1 MARRSGYEKAYQR
14 FNTALW
20 RRIISHNHRWR
31 RVEKLYNAVNTCS
44 RRWMYAWEAV
54 LAFLF
59 IWWATM
65 RWSWDNLKN
74 NTSLVYPLYQVSTLE
89 CRTLERSSMPDSC
102 KIKLPIINNA
112 DYTTY
117 VNEKVYTDIYTTL
130 WGANYQEERNQ
141 AVWAHYWVDIATA
154 KWTPL
159 YAIADWEVYS
169 AWYNSAY
176 GNVVKIKFKFNG
188 EILFATYAHMNSISV
203 KVGDTVTKWQQI
215 WEVWNTWNTFWAL
228 GWYHVH
234 FEIDKNNGWRPAY
247 AFAGCPELDK
257 WHSEIIEKGYC
268 RIQLFQY
275 TKDPIAMLESVDA
288 PYPNQVAEKTE
299 VKPETKNNEENHWTA
314 TGNIVSTWEVVLSW
328 EVKDSTWTA
337 KNSTWEVKNTQQE
350 VKKVELPEAKPV
362 EQKPLAQNEKKNLIE
377 LNFDWLDVKWKEFV
391 NKWNIEIEKGFDDS
405 VMLERSTQITIR
417 VTNKVSW
424 AKYNGTLN
432 IPFTAIASN
441 TNVSLN
447 PVSVMLVQD
456 GEAKITIT
464 PLKMWNTYIA
474 LNLGNT
480 KIWGTTISV
489 K

>member
-130 WGANYQEERNQ
+130 WGANYQEEWNQ
-141 AVWAHYWVDIATA
+141 AVWAHYGVDIATA

-176 GNVVKIKFKFNG
+176 GNVVKIKFKFNW
-188 EILFATYAHMNSISV
+188 EILFATYAHMNTIAV
-203 KVGDTVTKWQQI
+203 KEWDTVRKWEKI

-234 FEIDKNNGWRPAY
+234 FETDKNNGWRPAY
-247 AFAGCPELDK
+247 AFAWCPELSK
-257 WHSEIIEKGYC
+257 WHSEIIANGYC

-275 TKDPIAMLESVDA
+275 TKDPIALLEWVDA
-288 PYPNQVAEKTE
+288 PYPVQVWEKIE
-299 VKPETKNNEENHWTA
+299 NKPVVEKIDEQDVHWVATWEETK
-314 TGNIVSTWEVVLSW
+314 VQTWEK
-328 EVKDSTWTA
+328 VKI
-337 KNSTWEVKNTQQE
+337 
-350 VKKVELPEAKPV
+350 ELPEWKTV
-362 EQKPLAQNEKKNLIE
+362 EQKPMATEKKNLLE
-377 LNFDWLDVKWKEFV
+377 LNFDGLDINGKEFV
-391 NKWNIEIEKGFDDS
+391 NKWNIEIEKEFSDS
-405 VMLERSTQITIR
+405 IMPEQSTQIVIR

-424 AKYNGTLN
+424 AKYNGALN

-441 TNVSLN
+441 TNISLN
-447 PVSVMLVQD
+447 PVSVMLVKD
-456 GEAKITIT
+456 GEARITIT
-464 PLKMWNTYIA
+464 PVKKWNTYIA
-474 LNLGNT
+474 LNLWNT
-480 KIWGTTISV
+480 KIWGTTISI

>member
-1 MARRSGYEKAYQR
+1 MAKRSGYEQAYQK

-31 RVEKLYNAVNTCS
+31 RVEKLYNAARECS
-44 RRWMYAWEAV
+44 HRWMYAGEAV

-74 NTSLVYPLYQVSTLE
+74 NTSLVYPLFQVSTLE

-117 VNEKVYTDIYTTL
+117 INEKVYTDIYTTL
-130 WGANYQEERNQ
+130 WGANYQEEWNQ
-141 AVWAHYWVDIATA
+141 AVWAHYGVDIASA

-159 YAIADWEVYS
+159 YAIADGEVYS

-176 GNVVKIKFKFNG
+176 GNVVKIKFKFNW

-203 KVGDTVTKWQQI
+203 KAWDTVTKWQQI

-234 FEIDKNNGWRPAY
+234 FEIDKNSWWKPAY
-247 AFAGCPELDK
+247 AFSWCPDLSK
-257 WHSEIIEKGYC
+257 WHSEIIAKWLC
-268 RIQLFQY
+268 RIQLFQN
-275 TKDPIAMLESVDA
+275 TKDPIALLESVDA
-288 PYPNQVAEKTE
+288 PYPNQIWEKTE
-299 VKPETKNNEENHWTA
+299 NKPKVENKNKQ
-314 TGNIVSTWEVVLSW
+314 GNYPTTTWNIVLSW
-328 EVKDSTWTA
+328 TVKD
-337 KNSTWEVKNTQQE
+337 KTWEVK
-350 VKKVELPEAKPV
+350 KIELPETKPV

-377 LNFDWLDVKWKEFV
+377 LNFDGLDVKWKEFV
-391 NKWNIEIEKGFDDS
+391 NKRNIEIEKEFDDS
-405 VMLERSTQITIR
+405 VMIERSTQITIR

-424 AKYNGTLN
+424 AKYNWALN

-441 TNVSLN
+441 TNISLN

-464 PLKMWNTYIA
+464 PVKMWNTYIA
-474 LNLGNT
+474 LNLWNA
-480 KIWGTTISV
+480 KIGWTTIAI

>member
-1 MARRSGYEKAYQR
+1 MAHRSGYEQAYQK

-31 RVEKLYNAVNTCS
+31 RVEKLYNAAKKCS
-44 RRWMYAWEAV
+44 HWRIYAGEAV
-54 LAFLF
+54 LAFMF

-74 NTSLVYPLYQVSTLE
+74 NTSLVYPLFQVSTLE
-89 CRTLERSSMPDSC
+89 CRTQERSSMPDSC
-102 KIKLPIINNA
+102 KINLPIIHNA

-130 WGANYQEERNQ
+130 WWGSYQEEWNQ
-141 AVWAHYWVDIATA
+141 WVGAHYWVDIASA

-188 EILFATYAHMNSISV
+188 EILFAVYAHMDSISV
-203 KVGDTVTKWQQI
+203 KAWDTVAKWQKI
-215 WEVWNTWNTFWAL
+215 WELWNTGNTFGAL

-234 FEIDKNNGWRPAY
+234 FEIDKNSGWRPAY
-247 AFAGCPELDK
+247 AFAWCPDVSK
-257 WHSEIIEKGYC
+257 WHSEIIAKWLC
-268 RIQLFQY
+268 RIQMFQN
-275 TKDPIAMLESVDA
+275 TKDPIVLLESVDA
-288 PYPNQVAEKTE
+288 PYPNQVAEKPESKPE
-299 VKPETKNNEENHWTA
+299 VKKEEHSAA
-314 TGNIVSTWEVVLSW
+314 TWNVSNSWNVASTWE
-328 EVKDSTWTA
+328 T
-337 KNSTWEVKNTQQE
+337 
-350 VKKVELPEAKPV
+350 KVQLPENKPAENKPV
-362 EQKPLAQNEKKNLIE
+362 AQNENKNLIE
-377 LNFDWLDVKWKEFV
+377 LNYDWLDINGKEFV

-405 VMLERSTQITIR
+405 VKLENSTQLTIR
-417 VTNKVSW
+417 IVNKVSW
-424 AKYNGTLN
+424 AKFNGSLA

-447 PVSVMLVQD
+447 PVSVMLVQN

-464 PLKMWNTYIA
+464 PVKKWNTYIA
-474 LNLGNT
+474 LNLGNA

>member
-1 MARRSGYEKAYQR
+1 MAQRSGYEKAYQR
-14 FNTALW
+14 FNMALW

-44 RRWMYAWEAV
+44 HRWMYIGEAV

-74 NTSLVYPLYQVSTLE
+74 NTSLVYPLFQVSTLE
-89 CRTLERSSMPDSC
+89 CRTQERNSMPDSC
-102 KIKLPIINNA
+102 KIKLPIIHNA
-112 DYTTY
+112 DYSTY
-117 VNEKVYTDIYTTL
+117 VNEKTYTDIYTTL
-130 WGANYQEERNQ
+130 WWANYQETRNQ
-141 AVWAHYWVDIATA
+141 SVWAHYWVDIASA

-203 KVGDTVTKWQQI
+203 KAWDTVTKWQQI

-228 GWYHVH
+228 WGYHVH

-247 AFAGCPELDK
+247 AFSWCPELSK
-257 WHSEIIEKGYC
+257 WHSEIIKNGYC

-275 TKDPIAMLESVDA
+275 TKDPIAVLESVDA
-288 PYPNQVAEKTE
+288 PYPNQVVEKTE
-299 VKPETKNNEENHWTA
+299 KKSSAENKTTVENKDKQETQWT
-314 TGNIVSTWEVVLSW
+314 TTWNVVLSW
-328 EVKDSTWTA
+328 EVKNKTW
-337 KNSTWEVKNTQQE
+337 E
-350 VKKVELPEAKPV
+350 VKKVELPENKSV

-377 LNFDWLDVKWKEFV
+377 LNYNWLDAKWKEFV
-391 NKWNIEIEKGFDDS
+391 NKWNIEIEKGFEDS
-405 VMLERSTQITIR
+405 VMMERSTQITIR
-417 VTNKVSW
+417 VSNKVSW
-424 AKYNGTLN
+424 AKYNWTLN

-464 PLKMWNTYIA
+464 PIKKWNTYIA
-474 LNLGNT
+474 LNLWNT

>member
-1 MARRSGYEKAYQR
+1 MAHRSGYEQAYQK
-14 FNTALW
+14 FNIALW

-31 RVEKLYNAVNTCS
+31 RVEKLYNVATRCS
-44 RRWMYAWEAV
+44 HWRMYAWEAV

-59 IWWATM
+59 IGWATM
-65 RWSWDNLKN
+65 WWSWDNLTN

-89 CRTLERSSMPDSC
+89 CRTQERNSMPDSC
-102 KIKLPIINNA
+102 KIKLPIIHNA
-112 DYTTY
+112 DYSTY
-117 VNEKVYTDIYTTL
+117 VNEKIYTDVYTTL
-130 WGANYQEERNQ
+130 WGAHYEDSWNQ
-141 AVWAHYWVDIATA
+141 AAWAHYGVDIATA

-169 AWYNSAY
+169 AGYNSAY

-203 KVGDTVTKWQQI
+203 KAWDLVVKWQKI

-247 AFAGCPELDK
+247 AFLWCPDLDK
-257 WHSEIIEKGYC
+257 WHSVIIANGYC

-275 TKDPIAMLESVDA
+275 TKDPIVMLESVDA
-288 PYPNQVAEKTE
+288 PYPIQTAQRIEEKPIIEKIEEELHWVA
-299 VKPETKNNEENHWTA
+299 
-314 TGNIVSTWEVVLSW
+314 TWETVLSW
-328 EVKDSTWTA
+328 EVKDET
-337 KNSTWEVKNTQQE
+337 KENVKI
-350 VKKVELPEAKPV
+350 KLPENKPI
-362 EQKPLAQNEKKNLIE
+362 EQKPMATEKKNLIE
-377 LNFDWLDVKWKEFV
+377 LNFDGLDINGREFV
-391 NKWNIEIEKGFDDS
+391 NKWNIEIEKEFADS
-405 VMLERSTQITIR
+405 IMLEQSTQIVIR

-424 AKYNGTLN
+424 AKFNWALS
-432 IPFTAIASN
+432 IPFTVIASN

-456 GEAKITIT
+456 GEARVTIT
-464 PLKMWNTYIA
+464 PMKKWNTYIA
-474 LNLGNT
+474 INLGNA
-480 KIWGTTISV
+480 KIWGTTIAI

>member
-1 MARRSGYEKAYQR
+1 MAHRSGYEQAYQK
-14 FNTALW
+14 FNIALW

-31 RVEKLYNAVNTCS
+31 RVEKLYNAATRCS
-44 RRWMYAWEAV
+44 HRWMYAWEAV

-65 RWSWDNLKN
+65 WWSWDN
-74 NTSLVYPLYQVSTLE
+74 NTSLVYPVYEVSTLE
-89 CRTLERSSMPDSC
+89 CRTQERNSMSDSC
-102 KIKLPIINNA
+102 KIKLPIIHNA
-112 DYTTY
+112 DYATY

-130 WGANYQEERNQ
+130 RWANYQEQWNQ
-141 AVWAHYWVDIATA
+141 SVWAHYGTDIATA

-159 YAIADWEVYS
+159 YSIADWEVYF

-176 GNVVKIKFKFNG
+176 GNVVKIKFKFKW
-188 EILFATYAHMNSISV
+188 EILFATYAHMNAIYV
-203 KVGDTVTKWQQI
+203 KAGDVVTKGQQI

-247 AFAGCPELDK
+247 AFAWCPELSK
-257 WHSEIIEKGYC
+257 GHSEIIANGYC

-288 PYPNQVAEKTE
+288 PYPVQVGEKIE
-299 VKPETKNNEENHWTA
+299 NKPVKNEEDTHGVA
-314 TGNIVSTWEVVLSW
+314 TGNVVETGNTIASTWEAIKVVLPG
-328 EVKDSTWTA
+328 E
-337 KNSTWEVKNTQQE
+337 
-350 VKKVELPEAKPV
+350 KVIED
-362 EQKPLAQNEKKNLIE
+362 KPLNVEKKNLIE
-377 LNFDWLDVKWKEFV
+377 LNFDGLDINGKEFV
-391 NKWNIEIEKGFDDS
+391 NKWNIEVEKGFEDS
-405 VMLERSTQITIR
+405 IMLEQATQITIR
-417 VTNKVSW
+417 ITNKVSW
-424 AKYNGTLN
+424 AKFNGALS

-464 PLKMWNTYIA
+464 PVKKWNTYIA
-474 LNLGNT
+474 LNLGNA
-480 KIWGTTISV
+480 KIWGTTIAI

>member
-1 MARRSGYEKAYQR
+1 MAKRSGYEKAYQK

-31 RVEKLYNAVNTCS
+31 RVEKLYNAANTCS
-44 RRWMYAWEAV
+44 RRWMYIWEWV

-59 IWWATM
+59 LWWATM

-74 NTSLVYPLYQVSTLE
+74 NTSLVYPLFQVSTLE

-112 DYTTY
+112 GYTTY
-117 VNEKVYTDIYTTL
+117 VNEKLYTDIYTTL
-130 WGANYQEERNQ
+130 WWWSYQEEWNQ
-141 AVWAHYWVDIATA
+141 AAWAHYGVDIASA

-203 KVGDTVTKWQQI
+203 KAWDTVTKWQKI

-234 FEIDKNNGWRPAY
+234 FEIDKNSGWRPAY
-247 AFAGCPELDK
+247 AFAWCPELDK
-257 WHSEIIEKGYC
+257 WHSEIIANGYC
-268 RIQLFQY
+268 RIQLFQN
-275 TKDPIAMLESVDA
+275 TKDPIALLESVDA
-288 PYPNQVAEKTE
+288 PYPNQVVEKTENKPE
-299 VKPETKNNEENHWTA
+299 VKPEVKNEDENHGAA
-314 TGNIVSTWEVVLSW
+314 TGEVVLSG
-328 EVKDSTWTA
+328 EVKDATWTTV
-337 KNSTWEVKNTQQE
+337 KQSTWETA
-350 VKKVELPEAKPV
+350 KVELPEAKPI

-377 LNFDWLDVKWKEFV
+377 LNFDGLDVKWKEFV
-391 NKWNIEIEKGFDDS
+391 NKWNIEIEKWFDDS
-405 VMLERSTQITIR
+405 VMIERSTQITIR

-424 AKYNGTLN
+424 AKYNWTLN

-441 TNVSLN
+441 TNISLN

-464 PLKMWNTYIA
+464 PVKMWNTYIA
-474 LNLGNT
+474 LNLGNA

>member
-1 MARRSGYEKAYQR
+1 
-14 FNTALW
+14 
-20 RRIISHNHRWR
+20 
-31 RVEKLYNAVNTCS
+31 
-44 RRWMYAWEAV
+44 MYIGEAV
-54 LAFLF
+54 LAFIF
-59 IWWATM
+59 IGWATM

-74 NTSLVYPLYQVSTLE
+74 NTSLVYPLFQVSTLE
-89 CRTLERSSMPDSC
+89 CRTFERSSMPDSC

-117 VNEKVYTDIYTTL
+117 VNEKTYTDIYTTL
-130 WGANYQEERNQ
+130 WWWSYQEEWNQ
-141 AVWAHYWVDIATA
+141 AAWAHYGVDIASA

-203 KVGDTVTKWQQI
+203 QAWDTVRKWQQI
-215 WEVWNTWNTFWAL
+215 WEVGNTWNTFWAL

-234 FEIDKNNGWRPAY
+234 FEIDKNNWWRPAY
-247 AFAGCPELDK
+247 AFAWCPELSK
-257 WHSEIIEKGYC
+257 WHSEIIANGYC

-288 PYPNQVAEKTE
+288 PYPIQIGEKIEEKPVVEKIDEEGIHWVA
-299 VKPETKNNEENHWTA
+299 
-314 TGNIVSTWEVVLSW
+314 TWEIVLSW
-328 EVKDSTWTA
+328 EVNDT
-337 KNSTWEVKNTQQE
+337 TWEVIKI
-350 VKKVELPEAKPV
+350 ELPESKPV
-362 EQKPLAQNEKKNLIE
+362 EEKPMATEKKSLLE
-377 LNFDWLDVKWKEFV
+377 LNFSELDINGREFT
-391 NKWNIEIEKGFDDS
+391 NKWNIEVEKEFGDSIMIEQ
-405 VMLERSTQITIR
+405 STQIVIR
-417 VTNKVSW
+417 ISNKVSW
-424 AKYNGTLN
+424 AKFNGALS

-456 GEAKITIT
+456 GEARITIT
-464 PLKMWNTYIA
+464 PVKKWNTYIA

-480 KIWGTTISV
+480 KIWWTTISI

>member
-1 MARRSGYEKAYQR
+1 MAKRSGYEKAYQK

-31 RVEKLYNAVNTCS
+31 RVEKLYNAANTCS
-44 RRWMYAWEAV
+44 RWWMYIGEWV

-59 IWWATM
+59 IGWATM

-74 NTSLVYPLYQVSTLE
+74 NTSLVYPLFQVSTLE
-89 CRTLERSSMPDSC
+89 CRTLERGSMPDSC

-130 WGANYQEERNQ
+130 WWASYQEEWNQ
-141 AVWAHYWVDIATA
+141 AAWAHYWVDIASA

-159 YAIADWEVYS
+159 YAIADGEVYS

-203 KVGDTVTKWQQI
+203 KAWDTVTKWQQI

-234 FEIDKNNGWRPAY
+234 FEIDKNSGWRPAY
-247 AFAGCPELDK
+247 AFAWCPELSK
-257 WHSEIIEKGYC
+257 WHSEIIANGYC
-268 RIQLFQY
+268 RIQLFQN
-275 TKDPIAMLESVDA
+275 TKDPIVLLESVDA
-288 PYPNQVAEKTE
+288 SYPNQVVEKKE
-299 VKPETKNNEENHWTA
+299 NKPETKPEVKNNEENLWVA
-314 TGNIVSTWEVVLSW
+314 TWEIVLSW
-328 EVKDSTWTA
+328 EVKDSTWA
-337 KNSTWEVKNTQQE
+337 VKNPTWET
-350 VKKVELPEAKPV
+350 KKVELPEAKPV

-377 LNFDWLDVKWKEFV
+377 LNFDGLDVKWKEFV

-405 VMLERSTQITIR
+405 VMIERSTQITIR

-424 AKYNGTLN
+424 AKYNWALN
-432 IPFTAIASN
+432 IPFTAVASN
-441 TNVSLN
+441 TNISLN

-464 PLKMWNTYIA
+464 PVKMWNTYIA
-474 LNLGNT
+474 LNLWNT

>member
-1 MARRSGYEKAYQR
+1 MAHRSGYEQAYQK
-14 FNTALW
+14 FNVALW

-31 RVEKLYNAVNTCS
+31 RVEKLYNAAKSCS
-44 RRWMYAWEAV
+44 HWWMYIWEAV

-59 IWWATM
+59 IGWATM
-65 RWSWDNLKN
+65 WWSGDNLTN

-89 CRTLERSSMPDSC
+89 CRTQERNSMSDSC
-102 KIKLPIINNA
+102 KIKLPIIHNA
-112 DYTTY
+112 DYSTY

-130 WGANYQEERNQ
+130 WGWSYQEPWNQ
-141 AVWAHYWVDIATA
+141 WVWAHYAVDIATA

-176 GNVVKIKFKFNG
+176 WNVVKIKFKFNW
-188 EILFATYAHMNSISV
+188 EILFATYAHMNTISV
-203 KVGDTVTKWQQI
+203 KEWDIVRKWQQI

-234 FEIDKNNGWRPAY
+234 FEIDKNNWWRPAY
-247 AFAGCPELDK
+247 AFAWCPELSK
-257 WHSEIIEKGYC
+257 WHSEIIANGYC

-288 PYPNQVAEKTE
+288 PYPVQVWEKIENKSVAEKI
-299 VKPETKNNEENHWTA
+299 EEQESHWVA
-314 TGNIVSTWEVVLSW
+314 TW
-328 EVKDSTWTA
+328 EVKDT
-337 KNSTWEVKNTQQE
+337 TWEIV
-350 VKKVELPEAKPV
+350 KVELPENKPV
-362 EQKPLAQNEKKNLIE
+362 EQKPMATETKNLLE
-377 LNFDWLDVKWKEFV
+377 LNFDGLDINWKEFV
-391 NKWNIEIEKGFDDS
+391 NKWNIEIEKEFDDS
-405 VMLERSTQITIR
+405 IMLEQSTQIVIR

-424 AKYNGTLN
+424 AKFNWALN

-447 PVSVMLVQD
+447 PVSVMLVKD
-456 GEAKITIT
+456 GEARITIT
-464 PLKMWNTYIA
+464 PVKKWNTYIA
-474 LNLGNT
+474 LNLGNA
-480 KIWGTTISV
+480 KIWGTTIAI

>member
-1 MARRSGYEKAYQR
+1 MAQRSGYEKPYQR
-14 FNTALW
+14 FNMALW

-44 RRWMYAWEAV
+44 RRWMYIWEAV

-74 NTSLVYPLYQVSTLE
+74 NTSLVYPLFQVSTLE
-89 CRTLERSSMPDSC
+89 CRTQERNSMPDSC
-102 KIKLPIINNA
+102 KIKLPIIHNA
-112 DYTTY
+112 DYSTY
-117 VNEKVYTDIYTTL
+117 VNEKTYTDIYTTL
-130 WGANYQEERNQ
+130 WWANYQETWNQ
-141 AVWAHYWVDIATA
+141 SIWAHYWVDIASA

-176 GNVVKIKFKFNG
+176 GNVVKIKFKFNW

-203 KVGDTVTKWQQI
+203 KAWDTVTKWQQI

-234 FEIDKNNGWRPAY
+234 FEIDKNSGWRPAY
-247 AFAGCPELDK
+247 AFAWCPELSK
-257 WHSEIIEKGYC
+257 WHSEIIKNGYC

-275 TKDPIAMLESVDA
+275 TKDPIVMLESVDA
-288 PYPNQVAEKTE
+288 PYPNQIWEKTGN
-299 VKPETKNNEENHWTA
+299 KPKVENKDKQENDSVT
-314 TGNIVSTWEVVLSW
+314 TWNVVLSW
-328 EVKDSTWTA
+328 TVKDKTW
-337 KNSTWEVKNTQQE
+337 E
-350 VKKVELPEAKPV
+350 VKKVELPEAKPI
-362 EQKPLAQNEKKNLIE
+362 EEKPLAQNEKKNLIE
-377 LNFDWLDVKWKEFV
+377 LNFDWLDTKWKEFV

-405 VMLERSTQITIR
+405 VMMERSTQLIIR

-424 AKYNGTLN
+424 AKYNWTLN
-432 IPFTAIASN
+432 IPFTAVASN

-464 PLKMWNTYIA
+464 PVKMWNTYIA
-474 LNLGNT
+474 LNLGNA

>member
-1 MARRSGYEKAYQR
+1 MAHRSGYEQAYQK
-14 FNTALW
+14 FNIALW
-20 RRIISHNHRWR
+20 RRIISHHHRWR
-31 RVEKLYNAVNTCS
+31 RVEKLYNAAKKCS
-44 RRWMYAWEAV
+44 HWRIYTWEAV

-74 NTSLVYPLYQVSTLE
+74 NTSLVYPLFQVSTLE
-89 CRTLERSSMPDSC
+89 CRTLERNSMPDSC
-102 KIKLPIINNA
+102 KIKLPIIHNA
-112 DYTTY
+112 DYSTY
-117 VNEKVYTDIYTTL
+117 VNEKTYTDVYTTL
-130 WGANYQEERNQ
+130 RWANYQEEWNQ
-141 AVWAHYWVDIATA
+141 AVWAHYGVDIATA

-159 YAIADWEVYS
+159 YAIADGEVYS

-176 GNVVKIKFKFNG
+176 WNVVKIKFKFNG

-203 KVGDTVTKWQQI
+203 KAWDTVTKWQKI

-228 GWYHVH
+228 WWYHVH

-247 AFAGCPELDK
+247 AFSGCPELSK

-275 TKDPIAMLESVDA
+275 TKDPIALLESVKA
-288 PYPNQVAEKTE
+288 PYPNQVVEKKE
-299 VKPETKNNEENHWTA
+299 EKPVENNKDKQENHWTA
-314 TGNIVSTWEVVLSW
+314 TENVSWTWEIVLSW
-328 EVKDSTWTA
+328 EVKETTW
-337 KNSTWEVKNTQQE
+337 E
-350 VKKVELPEAKPV
+350 VKKVELPESKPV

-377 LNFDWLDVKWKEFV
+377 LNFSWLDVKWKEFI

-441 TNVSLN
+441 TNISLN
-447 PVSVMLVQD
+447 PVSVMLVQN

-464 PLKMWNTYIA
+464 PLKKWNTYIA
-474 LNLGNT
+474 LNLWNT

>member
-1 MARRSGYEKAYQR
+1 MARRSGYEQAYQR
-14 FNTALW
+14 FNLALG
-20 RRIISHNHRWR
+20 RRIISHNHRGR
-31 RVEKLYNAVNTCS
+31 RVEKLYNAATRCS
-44 RRWMYAWEAV
+44 NRWMYAGEAV

-74 NTSLVYPLYQVSTLE
+74 NTTLVYPLFQVSTLE
-89 CRTLERSSMPDSC
+89 CRTLERDTMPDSC
-102 KIKLPIINNA
+102 KIKLPIIHNS
-112 DYTTY
+112 DYSTY
-117 VNEKVYTDIYTTL
+117 VNEKTYTDIYTTL
-130 WGANYQEERNQ
+130 WGAPYEDPWNQ
-141 AVWAHYWVDIATA
+141 SAWAHYGADIATA

-169 AWYNSAY
+169 AGYNSAY

-203 KVGDTVTKWQQI
+203 EAGDVVVKWQQI
-215 WEVWNTWNTFWAL
+215 WEVWNTGNTFWAL

-247 AFAGCPELDK
+247 AFSWCPELDK
-257 WHSEIIEKGYC
+257 WHSEIIKNGYC

-275 TKDPIAMLESVDA
+275 TKDPVAMLEYVDA
-288 PYPNQVAEKTE
+288 PYPNQAAEKE
-299 VKPETKNNEENHWTA
+299 KPKPVEKEETHGVA
-314 TGNIVSTWEVVLSW
+314 TGNVVETGNVTVSTGEDVKVVLPG
-328 EVKDSTWTA
+328 E
-337 KNSTWEVKNTQQE
+337 
-350 VKKVELPEAKPV
+350 KVIED
-362 EQKPLAQNEKKNLIE
+362 KPLNVEKKNLID
-377 LNFDWLDVKWKEFV
+377 LNFDSLDVNGKEFV

-405 VMLERSTQITIR
+405 IMLEQSTQITIR
-417 VTNKVSW
+417 ITNKVSW
-424 AKYNGTLN
+424 AKFNGALN
-432 IPFTAIASN
+432 IPITAIASN

-464 PLKMWNTYIA
+464 PNKMWNTYIA
-474 LNLGNT
+474 LNLGNA
-480 KIWGTTISV
+480 KIWGTTIAI